1 MQIRTRKH
9 VLYAIAGYIGV
20 SAAIYFIFRKFGAPF
35 VAHQPLVEYA
45 SAMERFWDFQA
56 GSLWGFVLIGLIV
69 LITRGYRNRQ
79 LQSPGR
85 GTSKKEL
92 SLLLGYM
99 AFAQLLGLV
108 LGKLFGFHAISFHLA
123 GSIYGN
129 HEHVKLTEMLVWSC
143 YNFIVYAVLPVVYLM
158 LKKGYTLSQLN
169 IISNKNVL
177 RDTMVIIAILIIES
191 IVQLGGL
198 SDALLHLSPRQIL
211 LGGFAAF
218 SFNLFGTAIPTAV
231 FLFAI
236 LYPRFKAVTNSA
248 IVPIVFGGLAYTA
261 LHFFDSWMVF
271 RSPGAFLT
279 SLSALFLQYFMPG
292 VVKSVLTDRTGN
304 PWVHMWAYHVIVP
317 HVIIDT
323 PHFVDALILKNE

>member
-1 MQIRTRKH
+1 MQKRTSNH
-9 VLYAIAGYIGV
+9 VAYAIAGYIGV
-20 SAAIYFIFRKFGAPF
+20 SAISYLIFRKFGAPF
-35 VAHQPLVEYA
+35 VAHQPLVEHA
-45 SAMERFWDFQA
+45 SATKRFWDFQA
-56 GSLWGFVLIGLIV
+56 ASLWGFVLIGLIF
-69 LITRGYRNRQ
+69 LLTRGYRNRE
-79 LQSPGR
+79 LKMPSR
-85 GTSKKEL
+85 ETSKKEL

-99 AFAQLLGLV
+99 AFAQLAGLGL
-108 LGKLFGFHAISFHLA
+108 GKAFGFHAISFHLA

-129 HEHVKLTEMLVWSC
+129 HEHLKLTEMLVWAS

-158 LKKGYTLSQLN
+158 RKKGYTLSQLN

-177 RDTMVIIAILIIES
+177 RDTMVILAILIIES
-191 IVQLGGL
+191 LVQLEGL

-248 IVPIVFGGLAYTA
+248 IVPIILGGLTYTA

-271 RSPGAFLT
+271 RSSGAFLA

-292 VVKSVLTDRTGN
+292 VVKSVLTERTGN

-317 HVIIDT
+317 HVVIDT
-323 PHFVDALILKNE
+323 PHFVDAFDIQK

>member
-1 MQIRTRKH
+1 MKKRTRKH

-20 SAAIYFIFRKFGAPF
+20 SAVIYFIFMKFGVPF

-45 SAMERFWDFQA
+45 SATERYWDFQA
-56 GSLWGFVLIGLIV
+56 ASLWGFLLICLIV
-69 LITRGYRNRQ
+69 LITRGYRDKQ

-85 GTSKKEL
+85 ETSKKEL
-92 SLLLGYM
+92 PLLLGYM
-99 AFAQLLGLV
+99 VFAQLLGLG

-129 HEHVKLTEMLVWSC
+129 HEHLELTEMLVWAFF
-143 YNFIVYAVLPVVYLM
+143 NFIVYAVLPIVYLV

-177 RDTMVIIAILIIES
+177 RDTIIILVILIIES
-191 IVQLGGL
+191 IVQLEGL
-198 SDALLHLSPRQIL
+198 SDALLHLSAKQIL

-236 LYPRFKAVTNSA
+236 LYPRFKAVTNNA
-248 IVPIVFGGLAYTA
+248 IVPIVLGGLAYTA

-271 RSPGAFLT
+271 RSPGAFLA

-317 HVIIDT
+317 HVMIDT
-323 PHFVDALILKNE
+323 PHFVDTFDIKK